1 MTTPLVSFV
10 VPCYNYG
17 RYLRDCLDRIFGQEG
32 GYDIE
37 VIAINDCSTD
47 DTLEILRSYDDP
59 RMRIIDHEVNR
70 GHIFTVNEGL
80 AAATGKYIVR
90 VDPDDRHR
98 PHFLTRAVPILEKY
112 PEVGLVYGDV
122 ALINAAGEI
131 TAPCSDVDH
140 GGKDFKGNELIPLL
154 KKNFICA
161 PTVVARREAWM
172 EAWPVPNGLAFNDW
186 YFNIM
191 LARKWEFYYVSE
203 VLADYRVHAS
213 QHHTKVASDGS
224 EERSVL
230 WILDRVY
237 GERERDPAL
246 EKAKQEAKAE
256 VYGAQ
261 YADFATKYFGHAD
274 SVNSRR
280 CFVQAIRHDRRH
292 ARNPRIIRQLLA
304 TLIPRTMYE
313 RAKRMVGRG
322 QPA

>member
-1 MTTPLVSFV
+1 MSTPLVSFV

-47 DTLEILRSYDDP
+47 DTLDILRSYGDP

-80 AAATGKYIVR
+80 AAATGKYVVR
-90 VDPDDRHR
+90 IDPDDRHR
-98 PHFLTRAVPILEKY
+98 PNFLKRTVPIIESH
-112 PEVGLVYGDV
+112 PEVGLVYADV

-140 GGKDFKGNELIPLL
+140 GGRDFKGNELIPLL
-154 KKNFICA
+154 KKNFVCA
-161 PTVVARREAWM
+161 PTVLARREAWM
-172 EAWPVPNGLAFNDW
+172 EAWPVPDGLAFNDW

-213 QHHTKVASDGS
+213 NHHTKVSGDGS
-224 EERSVL
+224 EERSVMY
-230 WILDRVY
+230 ILDRVY
-237 GERERDPAL
+237 SERELDPAL
-246 EKAKQEAKAE
+246 EKAKQEAKNE
-256 VYGAQ
+256 VYASQ
-261 YADFATKYFGHAD
+261 FVDFATKYFWHAD
-274 SVNSRR
+274 NANSRR
-280 CFVQAIRHDRRH
+280 CYVEAIRRDRR
-292 ARNPRIIRQLLA
+292 RLGDPRIIRHLLA
-304 TLIPRTMYE
+304 SFVPRSVYE
-313 RAKRMVGRG
+313 RAKRLAGRG
-322 QPA
+322 AVA